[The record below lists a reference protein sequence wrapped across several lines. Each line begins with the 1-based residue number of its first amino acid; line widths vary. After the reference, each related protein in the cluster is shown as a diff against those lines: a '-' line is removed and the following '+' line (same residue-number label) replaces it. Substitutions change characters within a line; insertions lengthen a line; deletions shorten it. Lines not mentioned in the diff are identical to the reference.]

1 MDACTLE
8 PPGKYD
14 GLICV
19 RAALTRKLRKT
30 DESIEMSFGV
40 ELKGRGGKNPHMDGM
55 HFGRLA
61 TLAAMSPYAKLL
73 RSLATVHP
81 NL

>member
-40 ELKGRGGKNPHMDGM
+40 ELKGRGGKNPRMDGDALWQT
-55 HFGRLA
+55 GNVGSDVA
-61 TLAAMSPYAKLL
+61 L
-73 RSLATVHP
+73 RQITSITCHCAS
-81 NL
+81 